1 MTTKAGVLVLW
12 RRHISHIVKMHYF
25 FKNLF
30 LYPGTRFRQTSCIAI
45 MTNEGSSKSYS
56 ETTIFPL
63 LLSLLLGIE
72 QTNKYIILVTKK
84 KWSSKTVNFMI
95 PLGRSSCVRL
105 LGGGGQ
111 ERDGLNYV

>member
-1 MTTKAGVLVLW
+1 MTTRAGVLVLW

-30 LYPGTRFRQTSCIAI
+30 LYFLYSGTRFRQTSCIAI
-45 MTNEGSSKSYS
+45 MTNEGYSKSYS

-84 KWSSKTVNFMI
+84 WSSKTVNFMI
-95 PLGRSSCVRL
+95 PLGRSSCARL
-105 LGGGGQ
+105 LGGRGGAR
-111 ERDGLNYV
+111 EGRV